1 MISLSIKRKVNF
13 LSVGNMMITKITT
26 ERQKTTSQIAHDD
39 FGVLE
44 FTNCTPLNEGT
55 DLLLIPITDGSAI
68 IAASSEIDSKGNKS
82 YTVANPREQPKT
94 LAITLI
100 KISYKQITY

>member
-1 MISLSIKRKVNF
+1 
-13 LSVGNMMITKITT
+13 MITYITT
-26 ERQKTTSQIAHDD
+26 ERQKTTSKIAHDD

-68 IAASSEIDSKGNKS
+68 IAASSEIDSNGNKS
-82 YTVANPREQPKT
+82 YTVANPRSEEKT
-94 LAITLI
+94 LALTLI
-100 KISYKQITY
+100 KISYKQISY